1 MSLRFPN
8 LPEPDAIDKSTFEAI
23 FQRKIAKFKAEYPD
37 YDNIV
42 EGDPV
47 WEMAEMSAYDE
58 LNLLQQ
64 INNTYRQTLILYATG
79 TNLDNLVFNIGL
91 TRLVKQEAVYDENGL
106 LVTPEILETDEQLRR
121 RYLLAWHALGLGT
134 LGWYSFHALNSDP
147 GVKDAYPKRT
157 ADGTVTVY
165 IQSEGASGGV
175 PDAALLKTVTDYLNV
190 LRRRT
195 LCDTLIIAGITTVSY
210 QIEATI
216 SVPNELDR
224 ASILATVQAEAEAFA
239 AENEAIGRDIPISRF
254 YAVLS
259 PEGVDG
265 VTLNQPTASV
275 TTTDSQV
282 PVASSVAITLET

>member
-1 MSLRFPN
+1 MSLEFPN
-8 LPEPDAIDKSTFEAI
+8 LPEPSIIDKSTFEAI
-23 FQRKIAKFKAEYPD
+23 VKRKIDKFKAEFPD
-37 YDNIV
+37 YNNIV

-58 LNLLQQ
+58 LNLRQQ
-64 INNTYRQTLILYATG
+64 MNNGYRQTLILYATG

-91 TRLVKQEAVYDENGL
+91 TRTVKQEAVYDENGL
-106 LVTPEILETDEQLRR
+106 LVTPERLETDDQLRR

-147 GVKDAYPKRT
+147 NVKDAYPKRT

-165 IQSEGASGGV
+165 IQSEGENGGV
-175 PDAALLKTVTDYLNV
+175 PDAALLKTVTDYLNI
-190 LRRRT
+190 LRRRV
-195 LCDTLIIAGITTVSY
+195 LCDTLIIAGITTVTY

-216 SVPNELDR
+216 SVPNELDK
-224 ASILATVQAEAEAFA
+224 ASILAMVKAEAESFA
-239 AENEAIGRDIPISRF
+239 AENEVIGRDIPLSRF

-259 PEGVDG
+259 PEGVNG
-265 VTLNQPTASV
+265 VTLNQPTASL